1 MAVNGNNILIYMDGS
16 VVAGTRSDEVQT
28 DCGLIEVS
36 SPSNGGWQTF
46 LAGRKSWSVNI
57 AWLVTQVSD
66 INRLL
71 LTGTTVTVQ
80 ILGRGASTGLT
91 GSAIVKTCKMT
102 ATRGNLANGTLVL
115 QGSGPLSSGS
125 VSNS

>member
-1 MAVNGNNILIYMDGS
+1 MAVNGNNILIYLNS
-16 VVAGTRSDEVQT
+16 AVVAGTRSDEVQT
-28 DCGLIEVS
+28 DCGLIETA
-36 SPSNGGWQTF
+36 SPSTGNWATF
-46 LAGRKSWSVNI
+46 LAGRNSWSLNI

-71 LTGTTVTVQ
+71 LVGSTVTVR
-80 ILGRGASTGLT
+80 ILGRGESTGLT

-115 QGSGPLSSGS
+115 QGSGPLQAETAQ
-125 VSNS
+125 

>member
-1 MAVNGNNILIYMDGS
+1 MNSA

-28 DCGLIEVS
+28 DCGLIEIS
-36 SPSNGGWQTF
+36 NPSNGGWQTF
-46 LAGRKSWSVNI
+46 LAGRKSWSLNI
-57 AWLVTQVSD
+57 AWLVTQLSD

-71 LTGTTVTVQ
+71 LVGSTVTVR
-80 ILGRGASTGLT
+80 ILGRGESTGLA

-115 QGSGPLSSGS
+115 QGSGPLQAETAQ
-125 VSNS
+125 

>member
-1 MAVNGNNILIYMDGS
+1 MAIKGNNILIYMNGS
-16 VVAGTRSDEVQT
+16 VVAGTRSNEVQT

-46 LAGRKSWSVNI
+46 LAGRKSWSLNI
-57 AWLVTQVSD
+57 AWLVTQLSD

-71 LTGTTVTVQ
+71 LVGSTVTVR
-80 ILGRGASTGLT
+80 ILGRGESTGLA
-91 GSAIVKTCKMT
+91 GSAIVNTCKMT

-115 QGSGPLSSGS
+115 QGSGPLQAETAQ
-125 VSNS
+125 